1 MQVHSRKQNKTKKR
15 TYILPLQYLHQAG
28 EDHFL
33 DRALI
38 YLSREYHTHMPPFD
52 LYTLLVCLHSHK
64 GKRNEKGKDLRQQH
78 SVARKVSST
87 NTYEEK
93 FLLTCLI

>member
-1 MQVHSRKQNKTKKR
+1 MVV
-15 TYILPLQYLHQAG
+15 
-28 EDHFL
+28 
-33 DRALI
+33 
-38 YLSREYHTHMPPFD
+38 FD
-52 LYTLLVCLHSHK
+52 ERDGKNDK

-78 SVARKVSST
+78 SVVRKVSST